1 MYGYSSINSKITKC
15 NDENE
20 FAATIMR
27 FKAMSLMERM
37 YMCHRGNWEILKTEL
52 AQFIQDCKAKCLT
65 DPVSEGL
72 ITNLEN

>member
-1 MYGYSSINSKITKC
+1 
-15 NDENE
+15 
-20 FAATIMR
+20 
-27 FKAMSLMERM
+27 MSLMERM
-37 YMCHRGNWEILKTEL
+37 YMCHKGNWDKLKTEL